1 MKSHLLSKSSTY
13 RFILLG
19 CIGLLLFII
28 LAITLLDVLGKGE
41 YVNDEIA
48 ESIVFFVCIPGI
60 LIESIGVIVTVF
72 RKKRG

>member
-60 LIESIGVIVTVF
+60 LIGSIGVIVTGF

>member
-41 YVNDEIA
+41 LVNDEIA

-60 LIESIGVIVTVF
+60 LIGIIGVVITAI
-72 RKKRG
+72 RKK